1 MKIYSIH
8 ELSTIAGVRAR
19 TLRYYDEISLLKPLY
34 VNEAGY
40 RFYGEE
46 EVLLLQQILFYKER
60 GFDLKEIK
68 QMIYQK
74 DFDIMDALKSHL
86 LALTKQREHV
96 DSLIRTVNQTILQM
110 KGEREMSDLE
120 KFEAFKENLVKE
132 NKKKYGEEVRKKYGE
147 EEAKACDQ
155 KLLNMS
161 EAEYKR
167 FKNLEEDIKRRLEKA
182 VKTGCRPDGREAEEI
197 VSLHK
202 EWLSMTWKKYT
213 KEAHRGVAEMYV
225 CDERFRMYYDEKEAG
240 CAEFLRDAVKCLA

>member
-8 ELSTIAGVRAR
+8 ELSTIAGVSAR

-96 DSLIRTVNQTILQM
+96 DSLIRT
-110 KGEREMSDLE
+110 GGS
-120 KFEAFKENLVKE
+120 
-132 NKKKYGEEVRKKYGE
+132 
-147 EEAKACDQ
+147 
-155 KLLNMS
+155 
-161 EAEYKR
+161 
-167 FKNLEEDIKRRLEKA
+167 
-182 VKTGCRPDGREAEEI
+182 
-197 VSLHK
+197 
-202 EWLSMTWKKYT
+202 
-213 KEAHRGVAEMYV
+213 
-225 CDERFRMYYDEKEAG
+225 
-240 CAEFLRDAVKCLA
+240 

>member
-8 ELSTIAGVRAR
+8 ELSTIAGVSAR

-147 EEAKACDQ
+147 EEAKACEGSKVSHLNAAHYSDSQ
-155 KLLNMS
+155 KM
-161 EAEYKR
+161 
-167 FKNLEEDIKRRLEKA
+167 D
-182 VKTGCRPDGREAEEI
+182 T
-197 VSLHK
+197 
-202 EWLSMTWKKYT
+202 
-213 KEAHRGVAEMYV
+213 
-225 CDERFRMYYDEKEAG
+225 
-240 CAEFLRDAVKCLA
+240 CAY